1 MSAPRCFQSS
11 DSGTLL
17 RLRIQ
22 PRASRDEIVGLHG
35 EDLKV
40 RISAPPV
47 DSAANDS
54 LIKYLSK
61 QLDMPNSKV
70 QHVKGQTSQNKT
82 ILLTETQPKDLPKA
96 FLDKCV

>member
-61 QLDMPNSKV
+61 QLDMPKSKV
-70 QHVKGQTSQNKT
+70 QLVKGQTSRNKT